1 MVKLNKKK
9 MTEQEEFK
17 ILQNICKYKTAEK
30 CAKGDNFGKCDCEHC
45 KVLTKFKNQINS
57 DFTVYCPQ
65 KSSKGYEC
73 IPYSFYG
80 SIDAFSSNKSKI
92 DFIKKCFS
100 SEEECKMWIDKNE
113 IR

>member
-1 MVKLNKKK
+1 
-9 MTEQEEFK
+9 MTEQEKFE
-17 ILQNICKYKTAEK
+17 ILQNICKYKTAGGK
-30 CAKGDNFGKCDCEHC
+30 CAKGDNFNKCDCEHC
-45 KVLTKFKNQINS
+45 KVLTKLKNQINS

-80 SIDAFSSNKSKI
+80 SINAFSSNKSKI

>member
-1 MVKLNKKK
+1 
-9 MTEQEEFK
+9 MTEREKFK
-17 ILQNICKYKTAEK
+17 ILQNICKYKTAEGK
-30 CAKGDNFGKCDCEHC
+30 CAKGDNFNKCDCEHC
-45 KVLTKFKNQINS
+45 KVLTKFENS
-57 DFTVYCPQ
+57 DFTVYRPT
-65 KSSKGYEC
+65 KNGKGQYEC

-80 SIDAFSSNKSKI
+80 SIDSFSSNKSKI